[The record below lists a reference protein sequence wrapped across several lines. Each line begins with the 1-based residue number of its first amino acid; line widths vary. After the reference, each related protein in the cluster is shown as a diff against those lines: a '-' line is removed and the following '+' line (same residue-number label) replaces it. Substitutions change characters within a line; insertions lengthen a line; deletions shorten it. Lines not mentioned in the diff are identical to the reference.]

1 MCPVQWATLYDR
13 TSKCVLCSG
22 SLCTIHLGLSFSWEM
37 WFVACVICS
46 VVRMLFL
53 SLAACG
59 MNVHRM
65 CMTEGIATC
74 DCWSGRGKGEVSESE
89 FREGRRGEEKG
100 KGGGGEGVMG

>member
-1 MCPVQWATLYDR
+1 MV
-13 TSKCVLCSG
+13 
-22 SLCTIHLGLSFSWEM
+22 
-37 WFVACVICS
+37 
-46 VVRMLFL
+46 FL

-89 FREGRRGEEKG
+89 FREEEGGKKRGGGEREGGRRGSDGIDEGEKVWE
-100 KGGGGEGVMG
+100 KEF